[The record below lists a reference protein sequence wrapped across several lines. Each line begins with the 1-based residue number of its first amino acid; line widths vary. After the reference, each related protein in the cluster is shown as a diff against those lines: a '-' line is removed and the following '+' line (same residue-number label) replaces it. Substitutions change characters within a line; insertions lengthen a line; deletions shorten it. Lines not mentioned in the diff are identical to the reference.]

1 METEVTA
8 AVARLWAQQEFGGAR
23 MGDAR
28 RTQRL
33 VDMAAQVA
41 LRPAGKLTQVWEEGA
56 EREGAYRLVENEA
69 IEARD
74 MACAAHQAAFAR
86 ARGPYVC
93 VPVDGTSLS
102 LPAARGKPRDKGFGP
117 VGTAKAKARGLEAIS
132 AIVVSDKGVA
142 LGPCGQHLWARG
154 GVRKKSAASR
164 PLEDKETRHWLDIME
179 QVLRARE
186 EAGYAGRPWFQLD
199 RGGDCRDILH
209 WAVMTDGWMTVRA
222 AQDRCVDWPL
232 EGKLWEVVAAQQ
244 PLGHYKLEVP
254 KGPKRTARTATMQV
268 RATSL
273 VLPLKHGWTK
283 KTLPV
288 EVFAVQAVEIS
299 PVPCDEQPI
308 EWMLLTTFPVRGF
321 ADACRVLLAYAQRWR
336 LEEVHK
342 CWKSVC
348 KVEESNLDTAASF
361 ARWATLLFSVALRIE
376 RLKRLAREA
385 PEAPADVELS
395 RWEIRALL
403 FRHDADGYRSDAT
416 PTIGQAVLWIAR
428 LGGYSKSSGGPP
440 GSIVLGRGLEKL
452 AVITEDLQRLHELG
466 LKM

>member
-8 AVARLWAQQEFGGAR
+8 AVAQLWARQEFGKAR
-23 MGDAR
+23 IGDAR

-56 EREGAYRLVENEA
+56 ERQGAYRLVENEEV
-69 IEARD
+69 EARD
-74 MACAAHQAAFAR
+74 MARAAHEAAFAR
-86 ARGPYVC
+86 AQGPVVY

-102 LPAARGKPRDKGFGP
+102 LPAARGKPRGKGFGP
-117 VGTAKAKARGLEAIS
+117 VGTARAKARGLEAIN
-132 AIVVSDKGVA
+132 ALVVSDKGVP
-142 LGPCGQHLWARG
+142 LGPGGQHLWARK
-154 GVRKKSAASR
+154 GVRKKPAASR
-164 PLEDKETRHWLDIME
+164 PLEDKETRHWLDVME

-186 EAGYAGRPWFQLD
+186 AAGYEGRPWFQLD
-199 RGGDCRDILH
+199 RGGDCRDVLH
-209 WAVMTDGWMTVRA
+209 WAVMTDAWVTVRA

-232 EGKLWEVVAAQQ
+232 EGKLWEVVEAQR
-244 PLGHYKLEVP
+244 PLGHYKLKVSAA
-254 KGPKRTARTATMQV
+254 PKRTARTATLQV

-273 VLPLKHGWTK
+273 VLPLKHGWSK
-283 KTLPV
+283 KQLPV
-288 EVFAVQAVEIS
+288 ELFAVHAVEIS
-299 PVPCDEQPI
+299 GVPSGEPPI
-308 EWMLLTTFPVRGF
+308 EWMLLTTCPVRGF
-321 ADACRVLLAYAQRWR
+321 AGARRVLRAYALRWR
-336 LEEVHK
+336 VEEAHK
-342 CWKSVC
+342 CWKSTC
-348 KVEESNLDTAASF
+348 GVEQSNLDSAASF
-361 ARWATLLFSVALRIE
+361 ARWATVLFSVALRIE

-385 PEAPADVELS
+385 PQTPADTELS

-403 FRHDADGYRSDAT
+403 FRHDAEGYRRDAT

-452 AVITEDLQRLHELG
+452 AIIAEDLQRLHELG

>member
-1 METEVTA
+1 METEVTE
-8 AVARLWAQQEFGGAR
+8 AVARVWAQQEFGRAR
-23 MGDAR
+23 IGDAR

-33 VDMAAQVA
+33 VDMAAHVA

-69 IEARD
+69 VEARE
-74 MACAAHQAAFAR
+74 MAYAAHQAAFAR
-86 ARGPYVC
+86 AQGPYVY

-102 LPAARGKPRDKGFGP
+102 LPAAREKPGAKGFGP
-117 VGTAKAKARGLEAIS
+117 VGTAEAKARGLEAIS
-132 AIVVSDKGVA
+132 AIVVSQRCVA
-142 LGPCGQHLWARG
+142 LGPSGQHLWARKAE
-154 GVRKKSAASR
+154 RKKLAASR
-164 PLEDKETRHWLDIME
+164 PLEDKETRHWLDVME
-179 QVLRARE
+179 QVLQARQA
-186 EAGYAGRPWFQLD
+186 AGYSGRPWFQLD

-209 WAVMTDGWMTVRA
+209 WAVMTDAWVTVRA
-222 AQDRCVDWPL
+222 AQDRCVEWPRQ
-232 EGKLWEVVAAQQ
+232 GKLWEVVEAHK
-244 PLGHYKLEVP
+244 PLGYYKLKVP
-254 KGPKRTARTATMQV
+254 KGPKRTAREATLQV
-268 RATSL
+268 RATPV
-273 VLPLKHGWTK
+273 VLPLKHSWTK
-283 KTLPV
+283 KRLPV
-288 EVFAVQAVEIS
+288 ELFAVQALEIS
-299 PVPCDEQPI
+299 PVPTNEQPI
-308 EWMLLTTFPVRGF
+308 EWMLLTTCPVRGF
-321 ADACRVLLAYAQRWR
+321 RGARRVLLAYAQRWR

-348 KVEESNLDTAASF
+348 KVEESNLGCAASF
-361 ARWATLLFSVALRIE
+361 TRWATLLFSVALRIE

-403 FRHDADGYRSDAT
+403 FRHDADGYRRDAT

>member
-1 METEVTA
+1 MDTGVTE
-8 AVARLWAQQEFGGAR
+8 AVARMWAQQEFGRAR
-23 MGDAR
+23 IGDAR

-33 VDMAAQVA
+33 VEMAAHVA

-69 IEARD
+69 VEARD
-74 MACAAHQAAFAR
+74 MASAAHQAAFER
-86 ARGPYVC
+86 AQGPYVY

-102 LPAARGKPRDKGFGP
+102 LPAASKKPGARGFGP
-117 VGTAKAKARGLEAIS
+117 VGTAKTRAQGLEVIS

-142 LGPCGQHLWARG
+142 LGPCGQHLWARKA
-154 GVRKKSAASR
+154 VRAKPAASR
-164 PLEDKETRHWLDIME
+164 SLEDKETRHWLDVME

-186 EAGYAGRPWFQLD
+186 AAGYSGRPWFQLD

-209 WAVMTDGWMTVRA
+209 WAVMMDGWVTVRA
-222 AQDRCVDWPL
+222 AQDRCVEWPE
-232 EGKLWEVVAAQQ
+232 EGKLWEVVQAQQ
-244 PLGHYKLEVP
+244 PLGRYKLEVP
-254 KGPKRTARTATMQV
+254 AGPHRTAREATLQV

-283 KTLPV
+283 KPLPV

-299 PVPCDEQPI
+299 PVPANEQPI
-308 EWMLLTTFPVRGF
+308 EWMLLSTYPVRDF
-321 ADACRVLLAYAQRWR
+321 ADACHVLLAYALRWR

-348 KVEESNLDTAASF
+348 KVEESNLESAASF
-361 ARWATLLFSVALRIE
+361 TRWATLLFSVSLRIE

-403 FRHDADGYRSDAT
+403 FRHDADGYRHDST
-416 PTIGQAVLWIAR
+416 PTLGQAVLWIAR

-440 GSIVLGRGLEKL
+440 GSIVLGRGLAKL

>member
-1 METEVTA
+1 METEVTE

-23 MGDAR
+23 IGDAR

-41 LRPAGKLTQVWEEGA
+41 MRPAGKLTQVWEEGA

-74 MACAAHQAAFAR
+74 MASAAHQAAFAR
-86 ARGPYVC
+86 ARGPCVY

-102 LPAARGKPRDKGFGP
+102 LPAARDKARGKGFGP
-117 VGTAKAKARGLEAIS
+117 VGTAKAKARGLEALS

-142 LGPCGQHLWARG
+142 LGPCGQHMWARK

-164 PLEDKETRHWLDIME
+164 GLEDKETRHWLEVME

-186 EAGYAGRPWFQLD
+186 AAGYEGRPWFQLD

-209 WAVMTDGWMTVRA
+209 WAVMTDAWVTVRA

-232 EGKLWEVVAAQQ
+232 EGKLWEVVQAQR
-244 PLGHYKLEVP
+244 PLGHYKLKVST
-254 KGPKRTARTATMQV
+254 GPKRTARTATLQV
-268 RATSL
+268 RVSSV

-283 KTLPV
+283 KLLPV
-288 EVFAVQAVEIS
+288 ELFAVQTVEIS
-299 PVPCDEQPI
+299 AVPAGEQPI
-308 EWMLLTTFPVRGF
+308 EWMLLTTCPVRGF
-321 ADACRVLLAYAQRWR
+321 AGARRVLRAYALRWR
-336 LEEVHK
+336 VEEVHK
-342 CWKSVC
+342 CWKSTC
-348 KVEESNLDTAASF
+348 GVEQSNLGCAASF
-361 ARWATLLFSVALRIE
+361 TRWATLLFSVALRIE

-385 PEAPADVELS
+385 PETPSDAELS

-403 FRHDADGYRSDAT
+403 FRHDAEGYRCDAT

-452 AVITEDLQRLHELG
+452 STIAEDLQRLHELG

>member
-8 AVARLWAQQEFGGAR
+8 AVARVWAQQEFGRAQ
-23 MGDAR
+23 MGDER

-33 VDMAAQVA
+33 VEMAAHVA

-56 EREGAYRLVENEA
+56 EREGAYRLVENEEV
-69 IEARD
+69 EARD
-74 MACAAHQAAFAR
+74 MASAAHQAAFAR
-86 ARGPYVC
+86 AQGPYVY
-93 VPVDGTSLS
+93 VPVDGTSLT
-102 LPAARGKPRDKGFGP
+102 LPAARKKPKAKGFGP
-117 VGTAKAKARGLEAIS
+117 VGTTRAKARGLEVVS
-132 AIVVSDKGVA
+132 AIVVNEKGVA
-142 LGPCGQHLWARG
+142 LGPSGQHMWARKA
-154 GVRKKSAASR
+154 VRKKPAASR
-164 PLEDKETRHWLDIME
+164 ALEDKETRHWLDVME

-186 EAGYAGRPWFQLD
+186 AAGYEGRPWFQLD

-232 EGKLWEVVAAQQ
+232 EGKLWQVVEAQK
-244 PLGHYKLEVP
+244 PLGCYKLEVTA
-254 KGPKRTARTATMQV
+254 GPKRTAREATMQV
-268 RATSL
+268 RATAL

-283 KTLPV
+283 KLLPV

-299 PVPCDEQPI
+299 PVPANEQPI
-308 EWMLLTTFPVRGF
+308 EWMLLTTHPVHDF
-321 ADACRVLLAYAQRWR
+321 TDACRVLHAYAQRWR

-348 KVEESNLDTAASF
+348 KVEESNLETAASF
-361 ARWATLLFSVALRIE
+361 TRWATLLFSVALRIE

-403 FRHDADGYRSDAT
+403 FRHDANGYRSDAT

>member
-1 METEVTA
+1 MEMEMTT
-8 AVARLWAQQEFGGAR
+8 AVARLWAEQEFGRAR
-23 MGDAR
+23 IGDAR

-33 VDMAAQVA
+33 VDMAAHVA
-41 LRPAGKLTQVWEEGA
+41 VRPAGKLTQVWEEGA

-69 IEARD
+69 VEARD
-74 MACAAHQAAFAR
+74 MAYAAHQAAFAR
-86 ARGPYVC
+86 ARGPHVY

-102 LPAARGKPRDKGFGP
+102 LPSASEKPGARGFGP
-117 VGTAKAKARGLEAIS
+117 VGTAKAKARGQEAIS
-132 AIVVSDKGVA
+132 AIVVSDRGVP
-142 LGPCGQHLWARG
+142 LGPCGQHLWARK
-154 GVRKKSAASR
+154 GVRRKPAASR
-164 PLEDKETRHWLDIME
+164 PLEDKETRHWLDVME

-186 EAGYAGRPWFQLD
+186 EAGYTGKPWFQLD

-209 WAVMTDGWMTVRA
+209 WAVMTDGWVTVRA
-222 AQDRCVDWPL
+222 AQDRCVHWPA
-232 EGKLWEVVAAQQ
+232 EGKLWEVVEAQQ
-244 PLGHYKLEVP
+244 PLGCYELKVP
-254 KGPKRTARTATMQV
+254 KGPKRTARKATLQV
-268 RATSL
+268 RATPV
-273 VLPLKHGWTK
+273 VLPLEHGWTK
-283 KTLPV
+283 KQLPV

-299 PVPCDEQPI
+299 PVPANEQPI
-308 EWMLLTTFPVRGF
+308 EWMLLTTCPVRGF
-321 ADACRVLLAYAQRWR
+321 RGARRVLHAYAQRWR

-348 KVEESNLDTAASF
+348 KVEESNLGSASSF
-361 ARWATLLFSVALRIE
+361 SRWATLLFSVAIRIE

-403 FRHDADGYRSDAT
+403 FRHDADGYRRDDT

-452 AVITEDLQRLHELG
+452 AVITEDLQRLQELS

>member
-1 METEVTA
+1 METEVTD
-8 AVARLWAQQEFGGAR
+8 AVARLWAQQEFGRAR
-23 MGDAR
+23 IGDAR

-69 IEARD
+69 IETRD

-86 ARGPYVC
+86 ARGEYVC

-102 LPAARGKPRDKGFGP
+102 LPAARGKPRGKGFGP
-117 VGTAKAKARGLEAIS
+117 VGTAKAKARGLEAIN
-132 AIVVSDKGVA
+132 AIVVSDKGVP

-154 GVRKKSAASR
+154 GVRKKPAASR
-164 PLEDKETRHWLDIME
+164 PLEDKETRHWLDVME

-199 RGGDCRDILH
+199 RGGDCRDVLH
-209 WAVMTDGWMTVRA
+209 WAVMTDAWMTVRA

-232 EGKLWEVVAAQQ
+232 EGKLWDVVQAQG
-244 PLGHYKLEVP
+244 PLGHYELEVP
-254 KGPKRTARTATMQV
+254 KGPNRTARTALMQV
-268 RATSL
+268 RATPV

-283 KTLPV
+283 KLLPV
-288 EVFAVQAVEIS
+288 ELFAVQALEIS
-299 PVPCDEQPI
+299 SVPAGEQPI
-308 EWMLLTTFPVRGF
+308 EWMLLTTCPVRGF
-321 ADACRVLLAYAQRWR
+321 PGARRVLRAYALRWR

-342 CWKSVC
+342 CWKSTC
-348 KVEESNLDTAASF
+348 GVEESNLDSASGF
-361 ARWATLLFSVALRIE
+361 RRWATLLFSVALRIE

-385 PEAPADVELS
+385 PDTPADAELS

-403 FRHDADGYRSDAT
+403 FRHDADGYRRDDT

-452 AVITEDLQRLHELG
+452 STIAEDLQRLHELG